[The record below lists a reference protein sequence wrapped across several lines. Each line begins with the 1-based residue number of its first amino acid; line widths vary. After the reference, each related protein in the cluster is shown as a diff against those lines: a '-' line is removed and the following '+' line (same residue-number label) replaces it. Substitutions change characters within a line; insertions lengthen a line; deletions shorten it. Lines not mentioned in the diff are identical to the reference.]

1 MKAFDDLKNTA
12 NGAAILADWLGDGGH
27 PITQEQADRR
37 SLSCLAGDDG
47 KECPH
52 LTHPRWWDSAK
63 GAVAFA
69 IKEQLEA
76 KAGLKLTTKLDEHPR
91 LCNVCGCCMPL
102 KAWVPIE
109 HIAAHT
115 PEDLVKKFPP
125 YCRIRQEIENL

>member
-1 MKAFDDLKNTA
+1 MSVTNE
-12 NGAAILADWLGDGGH
+12 ILTGVATIKDWLGDGGA
-27 PITQEQADRR
+27 PVTQAQADQRAET
-37 SLSCLAGDDG
+37 CLRGNDG

-52 LTHPRWWDSAK
+52 LTHPRWWEKTK
-63 GAVAFA
+63 GGIAFA

-76 KAGLKLTTKLDEHPR
+76 KSDMKLVTELDQVPR